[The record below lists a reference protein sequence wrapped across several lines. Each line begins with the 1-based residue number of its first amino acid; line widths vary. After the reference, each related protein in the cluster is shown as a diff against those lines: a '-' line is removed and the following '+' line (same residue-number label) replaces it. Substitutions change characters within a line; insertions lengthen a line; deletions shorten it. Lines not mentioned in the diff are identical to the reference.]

1 MRFSV
6 AGMLTRAEIDLE
18 RWRLYHEGWLPD
30 LISVER
36 SVTKAGFQRRRDL
49 ASALSLPR
57 NTRGFQRHFQESP
70 PCALPPCACLPTA
83 TRERDG
89 GRRSPWSSTRKPT
102 TAELNPMRCL
112 PDPTAKTRRNRLPLY
127 EHGSGD
133 QQHEED
139 GQQDRRYEPLTKDES
154 GGIRHIDRL
163 LVAAGARCSQSPIT
177 AEGRAVINGI

>member
-6 AGMLTRAEIDLE
+6 AGMLARAEIDLE

-36 SVTKAGFQRRRDL
+36 FVTKAGFQRRHDL
-49 ASALSLPR
+49 ASAPSLPR
-57 NTRGFQRHFQESP
+57 NTRGFRRHFQESP
-70 PCALPPCACLPTA
+70 PCALPPCAYFLTA
-83 TRERDG
+83 IRERDAR
-89 GRRSPWSSTRKPT
+89 RRSPWSSARKPT
-102 TAELNPMRCL
+102 TAELNPM
-112 PDPTAKTRRNRLPLY
+112 PDPTAKARRNRLPLNQ
-127 EHGSGD
+127 HGSGD